1 MYKNTSIWKI
11 FENWKIR
18 AGWGMAKRGRMGGE
32 KEWRIVSQGIL
43 KKTGES
49 VGTWEIVR
57 ERKEGSRERE

>member
-1 MYKNTSIWKI
+1 
-11 FENWKIR
+11 
-18 AGWGMAKRGRMGGE
+18 MAKRGRMGGE